1 MTLSVATPNLLQDP
15 GFLLLAPIGSTVP
28 SNTVAGGVFTDSWD
42 TAWLSPGA
50 TDDGSEFT
58 DASTVTPTMAAE
70 FLDAVNY
77 RVTERR
83 SSIAFALQGFTLSNI
98 RRARAGGVAALA
110 PVSGTGA
117 TALYHV
123 GPTPPGQEVRC
134 MVGWESLDHTVRLV
148 AGQAMV
154 GGEMRLPFKKVPSK
168 ATIACVFNF
177 EVPAAGG
184 LPWDIWGAGS
194 GRG

>member
-1 MTLSVATPNLLQDP
+1 MSLATAVPNMLEDP

-28 SNTVAGGVFTDSWD
+28 GNTVAGGLFTDAWD
-42 TAWLSPGA
+42 TAWIGVGA
-50 TDDGSEFT
+50 TEDGSEFT
-58 DASTVTPTMAAE
+58 DSMTVTPISAAE
-70 FLDAVNY
+70 FLDPIKY
-77 RVTERR
+77 RITERR
-83 SSIAFALQGFTLSNI
+83 SSIAFALLGFSLSNI
-98 RRARAGGVAALA
+98 RRARAGGVAALT

-123 GPTPPGQEVRC
+123 GPTAPGAEVRC
-134 MVGWESLDHTVRLV
+134 MVGWESLDHTVRLI

-154 GGEMRLPFKKVPSK
+154 GGEMRIANKKASRASIP
-168 ATIACVFNF
+168 CVFNF

-184 LPWDIWGAGS
+184 LPWDIYGAGS